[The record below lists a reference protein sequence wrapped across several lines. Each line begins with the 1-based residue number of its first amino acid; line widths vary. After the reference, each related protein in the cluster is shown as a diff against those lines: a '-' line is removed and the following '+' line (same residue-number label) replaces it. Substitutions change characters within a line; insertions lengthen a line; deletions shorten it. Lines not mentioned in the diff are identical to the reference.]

1 MYMYNTIFNAQ
12 SHHKYKKITLNNY
25 ASKRKYKNK

>member
-1 MYMYNTIFNAQ
+1 MYNTILNAQ
-12 SHHKYKKITLNNY
+12 SHHKSEKITFNNY

>member
-1 MYMYNTIFNAQ
+1 MYNTIFNAQ

-25 ASKRKYKNK
+25 ASKRKYKN